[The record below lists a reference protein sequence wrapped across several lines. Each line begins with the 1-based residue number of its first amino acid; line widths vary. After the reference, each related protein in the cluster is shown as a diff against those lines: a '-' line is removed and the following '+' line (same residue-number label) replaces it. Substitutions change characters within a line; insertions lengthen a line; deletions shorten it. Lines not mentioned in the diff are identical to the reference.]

1 MIINYRQGWEL
12 PFHTSSGIGL
22 EEVDLVIGD
31 RHRTTP
37 LMIAVQKRHD
47 TVVKKLTSQSALQH
61 HPNVAVALRC
71 IYIYKLKMLECF
83 GLFCLFE
90 LSSSLWVDVFFLT
103 MWEGQKTKTS
113 SLTSSHCMQFSHSTL

>member
-71 IYIYKLKMLECF
+71 VYVCLECACVCVF
-83 GLFCLFE
+83 GVFWFVLKEPQSKFLFCCCCLNCHFYII
-90 LSSSLWVDVFFLT
+90 
-103 MWEGQKTKTS
+103 
-113 SLTSSHCMQFSHSTL
+113 HYI